1 MVSRLTHEIKKNDKF
16 YIFSIK
22 LSMISLVLFY
32 FEFEAVR
39 FEDEKQ
45 IKHKNTSLL
54 YQREINH
61 RVEFLFPV

>member
-1 MVSRLTHEIKKNDKF
+1 
-16 YIFSIK
+16 
-22 LSMISLVLFY
+22 MISLVLFY